1 VIVVE
6 ERRSE
11 RFVDE
16 GVRGLAIMQWVY
28 VDARCGEAVLA
39 VSDDGDSKI

>member
-6 ERRSE
+6 ERRSD

-16 GVRGLAIMQWVY
+16 GVRVLAIMQWVC